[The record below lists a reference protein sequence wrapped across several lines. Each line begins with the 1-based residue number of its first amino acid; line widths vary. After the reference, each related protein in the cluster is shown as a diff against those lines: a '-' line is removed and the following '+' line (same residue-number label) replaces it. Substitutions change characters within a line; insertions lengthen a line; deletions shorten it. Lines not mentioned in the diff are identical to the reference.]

1 VKGSCR
7 YGVKTP
13 FAALTAFEPLL
24 KPRKQTP
31 SLAGQIVA
39 VNVLLVV
46 ATLFAASA
54 AANLDLAI
62 KDQRWSF
69 ALLALTIVLVL
80 LVNMLML
87 RRRFGPLERLI
98 ETIESIDPSAPGEIA
113 LASDAQEA
121 AEVGRLAASFR
132 RMLVRI
138 EDERRRSGRL
148 VLRAQEEERRRLARD
163 LHDEVNQALTAILL
177 RLEAL
182 SHSAPPEFEE
192 ELIELKRLV
201 NQAMSELLQLARQLR
216 PTALDDHGLLP
227 AMASQVRRFAAQ
239 TGIKADLNATGESA
253 GLQPDEEIA
262 IYRIAQEALA
272 NIARHAD
279 ARSVEVDLRA
289 ENGSGVQLTVRD
301 DGRGFETERA
311 TGGLGLGGM
320 AERARLV
327 GGELTI
333 ESRPG
338 AGTELCPRVP

>member
-1 VKGSCR
+1 MKLRS
-7 YGVKTP
+7 
-13 FAALTAFEPLL
+13 
-24 KPRKQTP
+24 QTK
-31 SLAGQIVA
+31 SLAGQVVA
-39 VNVLLVV
+39 VNVLLMV

-62 KDQRWSF
+62 RGERWSF
-69 ALLALTIVLVL
+69 LLLALTILLVL

-87 RRRFGPLERLI
+87 RRRFSPLERLI
-98 ETIESIDPSAPGEIA
+98 AEIEAIDPAVGGD
-113 LASDAQEA
+113 LAVSLEREQASE
-121 AEVGRLAASFR
+121 EVGRLAAAFR

-138 EDERRRSGRL
+138 EDERRRSGQL

-182 SHSAPPEFEE
+182 SQAAPPELVG
-192 ELIELKRLV
+192 ELGELKRLV

-227 AMASQVRRFAAQ
+227 AMASQVRRFEAQ
-239 TGIKADLNATGESA
+239 TGIKADLDATGPDNA
-253 GLQPDEEIA
+253 KLAPDEEIA
-262 IYRIAQEALA
+262 VFRIAQEALA
-272 NIARHAD
+272 NVARHAD
-279 ARSVEVDLRA
+279 ASEVSVALRTG
-289 ENGSGVQLTVRD
+289 EDGVELTVRD
-301 DGRGFETERA
+301 DGRGFEPSLPNGDR
-311 TGGLGLGGM
+311 GLGLGGM

-338 AGTELCPRVP
+338 GGTELCLRVP